1 MKKINSSGKNFPNN
15 DNYNRLS
22 NHKRG
27 ANEENS
33 VEEEEEV
40 EEDEAVKE
48 KEESRKQ
55 YLKIAID
62 IIFADD
68 STLKNFPENYSSARF
83 LQVQCVSNL
92 FSSKDIDDLKKRMI
106 PLFVNGIFDE
116 DIRVRLLVAR

>member
-1 MKKINSSGKNFPNN
+1 MLFRS
-15 DNYNRLS
+15 
-22 NHKRG
+22 
-27 ANEENS
+27 
-33 VEEEEEV
+33 EEEEE
-40 EEDEAVKE
+40 EAAVKE

-83 LQVQCVSNL
+83 LQIQCASNL
-92 FSSKDIDDLKKRMI
+92 FSSKDIDDLKRRMI